1 MIVFKQTKS
10 FLYNLTKTINM
21 KKLLILM
28 LLFTGIVNAQIVNI
42 LDANLRQS

>member
-10 FLYNLTKTINM
+10 FLYNLTKIINM